1 MTEETGTIEIE
12 LHDTATDGRGVGR
25 LPSGKVIFVEG
36 GLTGEVVRV
45 QLAQETRKPA
55 EGSVLSV
62 LERSDMRQE
71 APCPQAAHCG
81 GCQLQYV
88 TPGDQL
94 TLKRQWL
101 VQTLR
106 RVGGWSQEQ
115 IDLADEMLRCQ
126 QASPEGYRVKARWH
140 FDGETLGFFVRR
152 SHRAVSS
159 EGCLLV
165 VRPLIDARS
174 KLLDRLQGDG
184 FRRLYRRAGLVDLQL
199 EATVLRNDA
208 VVLNLC
214 VLECRKQKEEPAL
227 HERLQRLVS
236 EWNDTQVDDDGF
248 ADVAH
253 PECEPFLVGPR
264 VFVQPHFE
272 ALSLYRAEI
281 LGQLKRLL
289 EQPAFAS
296 LAKQD
301 EWTAWDLY
309 CGAGALSDLPGLAAG
324 GDHQA
329 TTFSVDGEASAIDAL
344 EVNRPALAAHSTVG
358 DVREFI
364 QDRIHDQELPDIILC
379 DPPRDGIGLP
389 AARSLS
395 RALAGR
401 KDPTALIWLACD
413 NASFA
418 RDLKPFLEAGFGLH
432 SLALSDCFTYTT
444 HAETVALL
452 GHPSTPS

>member
-1 MTEETGTIEIE
+1 MIEETGTIEVE

-25 LPSGKVIFVEG
+25 LPTGKVVFVEG

-45 QLAQETRKPA
+45 QLQRETRKLA

-81 GCQLQYV
+81 GCQLQHV
-88 TPGDQL
+88 TPQDQL

-101 VQTLR
+101 IQTLR
-106 RVGGWSQEQ
+106 RVGGWDQAQ
-115 IDLADEMLRCQ
+115 IELAAGMLRCQ
-126 QASPEGYRVKARWH
+126 QASPLGYRVKARWH
-140 FDGETLGFFVRR
+140 FDGEILGFFARR
-152 SHRAVSS
+152 SHQVVSS

-165 VRPLIDARS
+165 APPLMEARS
-174 KLLDRLQGDG
+174 KLLARLQTDELS
-184 FRRLYRRAGLVDLQL
+184 RLYRRAGLVDLQF

-208 VVLNLC
+208 VVLSLC
-214 VLECRKQKEEPAL
+214 ALECRKQREEPAL
-227 HERLQRLVS
+227 GDRLQMLVS
-236 EWNDTQVDDDGF
+236 EWNDTRIDDDGF

-253 PECEPFLVGPR
+253 PECEPFRVGPQ

-281 LGQLKRLL
+281 LEQLKRLL

-296 LAKQD
+296 LGQKA
-301 EWTAWDLY
+301 EWAAWDLY
-309 CGAGALSDLPGLAAG
+309 CGAGALSDLPSLAAG
-324 GDHQA
+324 TGRQVA
-329 TTFSVDGEASAIDAL
+329 TFSVDGEASAIDAL
-344 EVNRPALAAHSTVG
+344 EVNHPALAAHSTVG

-364 QDRIHDQELPDIILC
+364 QDRVHDRELPDLVLC
-379 DPPRDGIGLP
+379 DPPREGVGLP
-389 AARSLS
+389 SARSLS

-401 KDPTALIWLACD
+401 RDPTALIWLACD

-418 RDLKPFLEAGFGLH
+418 RDLKPFLEAGFKLH
-432 SLALSDCFTYTT
+432 SLALFDCFTYTT

-452 GHPSTPS
+452 GHPGTSK